1 MLHAW
6 RHPKTGE
13 LCLYVRGAPAEAWI
27 SPDAPMGALRGAD
40 WALFVRSGGTP
51 TAAKCPTRLLVES
64 RLRAW
69 LLSRY
74 GRPLLT
80 LRFRDLAKIATGEIG

>member
-6 RHPKTGE
+6 HHPKTGE
-13 LCLYVRGAPAEAWI
+13 LRLYIRGVPVEAWI
-27 SPDAPMGALRGAD
+27 STEAQGQLRGSD
-40 WALFVRSGGTP
+40 WALFVRSGRAV
-51 TAAKCPTRLLVES
+51 TAEKNPTRLVVES

-74 GRPLLT
+74 GRPLYT
-80 LRFRDLAKIATGEIG
+80 LRFRDLARIAAGEIG

>member
-13 LCLYVRGAPAEAWI
+13 LRLYVRGVPTEAWI
-27 SPDAPMGALRGAD
+27 STNAPHGSLRGAD
-40 WALFVRSGGTP
+40 WALFVRSGS
-51 TAAKCPTRLLVES
+51 TATAEKCPTRLAVES
-64 RLRAW
+64 CLRAW
-69 LLSRY
+69 FLSRY

-80 LRFRDLAKIATGEIG
+80 LRFHDLAKIARGEIG